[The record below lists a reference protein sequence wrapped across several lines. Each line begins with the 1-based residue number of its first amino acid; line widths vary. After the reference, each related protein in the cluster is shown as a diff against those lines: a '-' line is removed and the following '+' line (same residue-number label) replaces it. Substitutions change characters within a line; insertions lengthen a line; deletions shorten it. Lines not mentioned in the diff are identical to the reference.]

1 MNQTDQSMMNT
12 LKTSPTATIDSG
24 NTAVLM
30 PDSDLETEQDTN
42 QESTDSWSEYVQ
54 WTPTCAA
61 GDDLDDDEAYFL
73 DDNDDDDDDD
83 DEYEEDY
90 DDDDDDDDQT
100 DADSKE
106 EDDDE
111 EL

>member
-1 MNQTDQSMMNT
+1 MNQTDPSMNYKLETSET
-12 LKTSPTATIDSG
+12 LTTSTG

-30 PDSDLETEQDTN
+30 PDIDLEKEQDTD

-73 DDNDDDDDDD
+73 EDNDDDDDDD
-83 DEYEEDY
+83 DEYDEDY
-90 DDDDDDDDQT
+90 DDDDDDDDES
-100 DADSKE
+100 DEDFDD